1 MKIGVLFRQ
10 IQEVPPENRE
20 LQKELEHRSDLA
32 ALRLG
37 IPLPV
42 RLTPFTGSLK
52 STVRV
57 HEREYDSIAEFT
69 SLHEKWLRDEE
80 CQRIAREWEL
90 VYRWQKQEILYI
102 DDPSRPV
109 IPWLQMA
116 AVQDYQPKYTVN
128 PNYKMPEKQENYTV

>member
-69 SLHEKWLRDEE
+69 SLHEK
-80 CQRIAREWEL
+80 
-90 VYRWQKQEILYI
+90 
-102 DDPSRPV
+102 
-109 IPWLQMA
+109 
-116 AVQDYQPKYTVN
+116 
-128 PNYKMPEKQENYTV
+128 